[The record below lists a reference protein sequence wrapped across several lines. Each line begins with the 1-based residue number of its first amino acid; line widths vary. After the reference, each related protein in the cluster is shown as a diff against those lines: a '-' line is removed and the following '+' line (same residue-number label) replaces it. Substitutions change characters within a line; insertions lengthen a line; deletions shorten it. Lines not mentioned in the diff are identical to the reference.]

1 MEERT
6 SQRKCNSNAARVG
19 EGGEE
24 ERMGKPLS
32 LTEDLGSTQ
41 VLHTYPRLLHSPL
54 PPSSERVPSPFHLS
68 SPPCT
73 VLSRLKETGHLNV
86 HNLEAHSQSHSSPVA
101 HERNSRQRERYRDR
115 QREKQR

>member
-32 LTEDLGSTQ
+32 LTEGLGSTQ

-54 PPSSERVPSPFHLS
+54 PPSSGACSQSVPSELPSL
-68 SPPCT
+68 
-73 VLSRLKETGHLNV
+73 
-86 HNLEAHSQSHSSPVA
+86 HSAEQT
-101 HERNSRQRERYRDR
+101 
-115 QREKQR
+115 